1 MAYLDYFPRAMRT
14 VALAMFSFFEVLT
27 HLAFAAW
34 RFIDLPSGLT
44 MAMDRL
50 ARPFSVIPAKSAAAR
65 AFISRSLTHD
75 RYIAGHFDPGR
86 MPA

>member
-1 MAYLDYFPRAMRT
+1 MAYLGYFPRAMRT

-50 ARPFSVIPAKSAAAR
+50 ARPFTIISAKASAFH
-65 AFISRSLTHD
+65 AFISRALSHD